1 MSSTLLKAKV
11 PPQTLIREG
20 PPAYRFPFCGPIG
33 CTVWLLFLWMRREQ
47 GWYLKHNAGQK
58 NLRLLSRYFLCV
70 TLQSR
75 YPYSNLG

>member
-1 MSSTLLKAKV
+1 
-11 PPQTLIREG
+11 
-20 PPAYRFPFCGPIG
+20 
-33 CTVWLLFLWMRREQ
+33 MRREQ